1 MTADSNNKIKVA
13 MLIQAYLPIVGG
25 AERQI
30 AALAPYL
37 KSLDIDIHIITR
49 RYPGLAPF
57 EMIDEIPVYRVPIP
71 GPKLIASVAFTLSA
85 LWRIWQIRPDIIH
98 AHELLSPTTTAVAAK
113 RLFGIPVVAKV
124 LRGGDLGD
132 LQKLNSRALGRIRLK
147 EIKKVID
154 AIIVI
159 SQEIDQELLHEGFPS
174 GKLVFVPNGVDINRF
189 RPISVDQKAGLQKK
203 LGLPDGPIGVYIG
216 RLSPEKRVEQ
226 IINAWPGLRRK
237 HPQARLIILGTG
249 PQESELRAMA
259 GEGVVFAGVV
269 EDVSPYLQSADFFV
283 LPSSTEGLSNALLE
297 AMASGL
303 PIIATKV
310 GGAEDLIEHQKSGW
324 LIPADDTMALNHA
337 LEHFLSNLDQII
349 GYGEKAREK
358 VVQDYSLERV
368 AHMLRALYDQVKNK

>member
-1 MTADSNNKIKVA
+1 MTAASNKKIKVA

-30 AALAPYL
+30 AALAPHL

-49 RYPGLAPF
+49 RYPGLASF
-57 EMIDEIPVYRVPIP
+57 EMINTIPVYRVPIP

-85 LWRIWQIRPDIIH
+85 LWRIWQIRPDILH

-124 LRGGDLGD
+124 LRGGELGD
-132 LQKLNSRALGRIRLK
+132 LQKLSSRALGRIRLK
-147 EIKKVID
+147 QIKKVID
-154 AIIVI
+154 QIIVI
-159 SQEIDQELLHEGFPS
+159 SQEIEQELLHEGFPS
-174 GKLVFVPNGVDINRF
+174 GKLGFIPNGVDINKF
-189 RPISVDQKAGLQKK
+189 KPVSEDQKEGLRKN
-203 LGLPDGPIGVYIG
+203 LGLPDGPIGVFIG
-216 RLSPEKRVEQ
+216 RLSPEKRVDQ
-226 IINAWPGLRRK
+226 IINAWPVLRRK
-237 HPQARLIILGTG
+237 HPQASLTILGTG
-249 PQESELRAMA
+249 PQESELRAMS
-259 GEGVVFAGVV
+259 GEGIIFAGVV
-269 EDVSPYLQSADFFV
+269 DDVPLYLQAADFFV

-324 LIPADDTMALNHA
+324 LIPADDTVALNHA
-337 LEHFLSNLDQII
+337 LEHFLSNLDQLM

-368 AHMLRALYDQVKNK
+368 ANMLRALYDQVKNK